1 MTTYL
6 DQPMPID
13 DHRRYELKRR
23 HVHTNSRT
31 RLIIFLQRL
40 IKCICNK
47 LSCTWRLNEG
57 EKLRQGIIPM
67 NSNGNS
73 NHVKVL
79 VLGSGPAGLSAA
91 LYAAR
96 AELASVV
103 LTGIQLGGQ
112 AALTYAIEN
121 YPGFPEGVGGAQL
134 GELFQKQAE
143 HFGAK
148 VEFDTASEVDLS
160 KRPFIV
166 KADSGEYAA
175 DTIIVSTGADP
186 NKLKVPGE
194 EELTGRGVSYCATC
208 DGWFFK
214 DKKVIIVGGGD
225 SALEEALF
233 ITRYASSVTVIHRRA
248 EFRASTLL
256 QKRAKEHP
264 KMNFI
269 MNTVVTEV
277 IGTEKVEAVRLKNIQ
292 TGDETIFETDGVFIF
307 IGHTPNTQMFKGQ
320 LEMDNLGYIK
330 VDDKMQ
336 TSKAGV
342 FAAGEAADFAFS
354 SGRHLGGNG
363 CRGRHRGDSLPR
375 SRIRLG
381 SRRMRRRAFVVTIT
395 NESPFL
401 CQSVLSVEK
410 VTNVLFQRK
419 TFG

>member
-1 MTTYL
+1 
-6 DQPMPID
+6 
-13 DHRRYELKRR
+13 
-23 HVHTNSRT
+23 
-31 RLIIFLQRL
+31 
-40 IKCICNK
+40 
-47 LSCTWRLNEG
+47 
-57 EKLRQGIIPM
+57 M
-67 NSNGNS
+67 NSNGNV

-79 VLGSGPAGLSAA
+79 VLGSGPAGLAAA

-96 AELASVV
+96 AELAPVV

-148 VEFDTASEVDLS
+148 VEFDTANEVDLS
-160 KRPFIV
+160 RRPFIV
-166 KADSGEYAA
+166 RTDTGEYKADSV
-175 DTIIVSTGADP
+175 IISTGADP

-225 SALEEALF
+225 SALEEGLF

-248 EFRASTLL
+248 EFRASSIL
-256 QKRAKEHP
+256 QNRAKEHP

-269 MNTVVTEV
+269 LNTVITEV
-277 IGTEKVEAVRLKNIQ
+277 IGTDKVEAVRLKNIK
-292 TGDETIFETDGVFIF
+292 TGSETIFETDGVFIF
-307 IGHTPNTQMFKGQ
+307 IGHTPNTQMFKDQ
-320 LEMDNLGYIK
+320 LELDQLGYIK

-342 FAAGEAADFAFS
+342 FAAGEAADSHF
-354 SGRHLGGNG
+354 RQ
-363 CRGRHRGDSLPR
+363 
-375 SRIRLG
+375 
-381 SRRMRRRAFVVTIT
+381 VVTSAGMGAAAAIEAT
-395 NESPFL
+395 HFLEAES
-401 CQSVLSVEK
+401 
-410 VTNVLFQRK
+410 T
-419 TFG
+419 